1 MYNPWITQGIP
12 CGNPVYS
19 TVYKDLSRTLLT
31 IHCIHTL
38 FHGFSIIRLLLFHYL
53 YILPNIMFFN
63 ALYHLLFNFSTLS
76 TSHHQHYIF
85 LLCIKEIKKGKEY
98 IIMIFS
104 MVMAKVWRICGG
116 AVPGF
121 LHIVPLGSLGSLH
134 PSRTPVFLSA
144 HPSSIAFHTEY
155 YVVMAVMPTLQ
166 VSGNPHS
173 FIYTPYPFTRRMKLL
188 FFIGINKIREIY
200 IKKDRNRRYN
210 LLFFL

>member
-1 MYNPWITQGIP
+1 MDNPWITQGIP

-19 TVYKDLSRTLLT
+19 TVYKNLSRTLLT

-63 ALYHLLFNFSTLS
+63 TLYHLLFNFSTLS
-76 TSHHQHYIF
+76 TSHHQHHIF

-116 AVPGF
+116 LSQTSCTSFPSVHSVASILPE
-121 LHIVPLGSLGSLH
+121 PLFSSL
-134 PSRTPVFLSA
+134 PIPPVL
-144 HPSSIAFHTEY
+144 P
-155 YVVMAVMPTLQ
+155 
-166 VSGNPHS
+166 
-173 FIYTPYPFTRRMKLL
+173 FIQNIMW
-188 FFIGINKIREIY
+188 
-200 IKKDRNRRYN
+200 
-210 LLFFL
+210 

>member
-1 MYNPWITQGIP
+1 MYKRNKERKR
-12 CGNPVYS
+12 VY
-19 TVYKDLSRTLLT
+19 YND
-31 IHCIHTL
+31 
-38 FHGFSIIRLLLFHYL
+38 
-53 YILPNIMFFN
+53 FFDGDGEGVEN
-63 ALYHLLFNFSTLS
+63 L
-76 TSHHQHYIF
+76 
-85 LLCIKEIKKGKEY
+85 
-98 IIMIFS
+98 
-104 MVMAKVWRICGG
+104 WG
-116 AVPGF
+116 AFPDF